1 MKKFWFI
8 VSLLFISCITFV
20 KANYSEE
27 YSEAYTWAYNN
38 GITTM
43 TSIDKANMNWEITRI
58 ALAKMIS
65 NFSLNVLKKNKHFNY
80 EPKFDDVSTELN
92 KQYDNWATNAY
103 QLELMWQ
110 WISKFRPYD
119 KVTVAEFWTILSRLL
134 YGNDYNY
141 WKPYYQ
147 DHLTALYHAW
157 IMSDISNPTWRNAI
171 RGDIMTML
179 RKASV
184 WGDYNKSIQAYKTE
198 GYKFLYA
205 DNSKTKQN
213 INWDKILY
221 INNKYWFSIDLW
233 KDMNWWYL
241 NYTSTYNPFT
251 SYSAFDWEDIN
262 SDEYKPRPFDWEQL
276 IELYAND
283 WRRYAII
290 YIYKKDKNSEYCSYA
305 YENNNYCISIG
316 VDMWVDVG
324 MYINKVNTYEMK

>member
-1 MKKFWFI
+1 
-8 VSLLFISCITFV
+8 
-20 KANYSEE
+20 
-27 YSEAYTWAYNN
+27 
-38 GITTM
+38 
-43 TSIDKANMNWEITRI
+43 
-58 ALAKMIS
+58 
-65 NFSLNVLKKNKHFNY
+65 
-80 EPKFDDVSTELN
+80 
-92 KQYDNWATNAY
+92 
-103 QLELMWQ
+103 
-110 WISKFRPYD
+110 
-119 KVTVAEFWTILSRLL
+119 
-134 YGNDYNY
+134 
-141 WKPYYQ
+141 
-147 DHLTALYHAW
+147 
-157 IMSDISNPTWRNAI
+157 
-171 RGDIMTML
+171 ML

-283 WRRYAII
+283 LTSPNGLWDIWH
-290 YIYKKDKNSEYCSYA
+290 S
-305 YENNNYCISIG
+305 G
-316 VDMWVDVG
+316 
-324 MYINKVNTYEMK
+324 